1 VTPGVTVLVV
11 PSGSVETEGVV
22 IVEPPTVGHGV
33 AVTPGVVIGII
44 GLMPRFPSS
53 VEPSGIAPLPV
64 ADPATEPGVDG
75 IVPEAVPP
83 AGEVPPQA
91 LDVADAPLIPLI
103 PLIAPLDVDEP
114 ACMLLRPPP
123 SKPEVEV
130 ELEPETLAPDMV

>member
-1 VTPGVTVLVV
+1 
-11 PSGSVETEGVV
+11 
-22 IVEPPTVGHGV
+22 V
-33 AVTPGVVIGII
+33 AVAPGVVIGVI

-130 ELEPETLAPDMV
+130 EVEVEPETLVPDMV

>member
-1 VTPGVTVLVV
+1 VTPGVTVLVL

-33 AVTPGVVIGII
+33 AVAPGVVIGVI

-91 LDVADAPLIPLI
+91 LDVVDAPLI

-123 SKPEVEV
+123 SKPAVEVEV
-130 ELEPETLAPDMV
+130 EPETLAPVMV